1 MSRPGFYFC
10 FCPDSNLLKMQIG
23 RVLESAGQGEW
34 SWQTIWLDEQDQE
47 DRLWNALN
55 QPVMAGPSRAVILRR
70 CESPG
75 NSFWTDISP
84 TLSGFRPGIWP
95 FFCFESEW
103 KYGKPKISAHLSK
116 KKYFKFA
123 RSKGW
128 IWEFPGLTRQNISR
142 YISRKCQKLGLKTGP
157 GVVEHLSAI
166 LPLDSHGVDME
177 LEKIT
182 LLACPETTITKEH
195 LKPVSSR
202 PDIDI
207 FSFLQGVQS
216 GKDKSAA
223 WKKIFQEKLKGQEM
237 LFPFLGLLIREARI
251 LWRLSTSGESGVQLN
266 PRIRQQKKA
275 MASKLG
281 QAGISLL
288 WNAALEAEAGVKS
301 GQVTPGQ
308 AMDRLTL
315 KLFKLFSG

>member
-10 FCPDSNLLKMQIG
+10 FCPDSNLLKMQIA
-23 RVLESAGQGEW
+23 RILESAGQGDW
-34 SWQTIWLDEQDQE
+34 SRQTIWLDEKDQE
-47 DRLWNALN
+47 DKLWKALN
-55 QPVMAGPSRAVILRR
+55 LPGMTGPSRAVILRR

-103 KYGKPKISAHLSK
+103 KQGKPGISAHLAK
-116 KKYFKFA
+116 RKYFKFA
-123 RSKGW
+123 RSRGW

-142 YISRKCQKLGLKTGP
+142 YISQKCQKLGLKTGP
-157 GVVEHLSAI
+157 GVAEQLSSM

-182 LLACPETTITKEH
+182 LLAYPEKTITKEH
-195 LKPVSSR
+195 LNSLSSR
-202 PDIDI
+202 LDIDI

-223 WKKIFQEKLKGQEM
+223 WNKIFQEQLKGQEM
-237 LFPFLGLLIREARI
+237 LFPFLGLIIREARI
-251 LWRLSTSGESGVQLN
+251 LWQLSTRQENRVKLH
-266 PRIRQQKKA
+266 PRIMQQKKTLA
-275 MASKLG
+275 AALG
-281 QAGISLL
+281 AARISLL
-288 WNAALEAEAGVKS
+288 WEMALEAESGVKS
-301 GQVTPGQ
+301 GQVSPGQ
-308 AMDRLTL
+308 AMDKLTA